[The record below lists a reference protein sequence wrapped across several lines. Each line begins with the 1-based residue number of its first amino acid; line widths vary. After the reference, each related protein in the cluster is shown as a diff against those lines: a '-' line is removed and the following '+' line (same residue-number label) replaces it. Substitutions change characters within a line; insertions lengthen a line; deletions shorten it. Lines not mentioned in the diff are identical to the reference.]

1 MTNEVTAR
9 VAAYDRLRGLII
21 VLMAV
26 DHASYFIA
34 RVHPL
39 ESWATPPPYYPDLV
53 SFLTRW
59 LTHLCA
65 PGFFMLMGIGIVYFA
80 ESRRAAGW
88 TDGRITRFLAMRGA
102 VLLLVQHFLENPAW
116 LLGILSAD
124 PSAESTVASVPGPG
138 GETMLAFAVL
148 SALGVAMVVGSM
160 AWRAPQWMLVLIAV
174 GVLLVSDVMTPAPS
188 VALDPQPVW
197 KQLLFVPGSTGILQN
212 LYPWVVWLFPMVTG
226 LMIARLIRENAVS
239 MTGGLLSR
247 GVWLVGL
254 FVFARWI
261 GADPHPPG
269 DGVIGWLTV
278 TKYPPSTA
286 FLLLMLGLNLLLL
299 AALAK
304 WPARWLAPL
313 EVFGRAPFF
322 FYLAHLWAFGAL
334 SWLFPTGTSFP
345 VMYVVWAAVVGALY
359 PACAWYA
366 RFKASKPQTSMWRMF

>member
-1 MTNEVTAR
+1 M
-9 VAAYDRLRGLII
+9 AAYDRLRGLII
-21 VLMAV
+21 VLMAI

-39 ESWATPPPYYPDLV
+39 ETWATPPPYYPDLA

-65 PGFFMLMGIGIVYFA
+65 PGCFMLMGIGIVYFA
-80 ESRRAAGW
+80 ESRRLAGW
-88 TDGRITRFLAMRGA
+88 TDGRITRFVATRGA

-124 PSAESTVASVPGPG
+124 PAVESTMGTVPGPG

-148 SALGVAMVVGSM
+148 SALGVAMIVGSVL
-160 AWRAPQWMLVLIAV
+160 WRAPWWVLVVA
-174 GVLLVSDVMTPAPS
+174 GVSALLVGAVMTPLPA
-188 VALDPQPVW
+188 AILEPQPAW
-197 KQLLFVPGSTGILQN
+197 KQLLFLPGSTGLLQN
-212 LYPWVVWLFPMVTG
+212 LYPWVPWLFPMVMG
-226 LMIARLIRENAVS
+226 LTIARMIRANDVS
-239 MTGGLLSR
+239 MTGGLFTR
-247 GVWLVGL
+247 GLWLIGM
-254 FVFARWI
+254 FVFARFM
-261 GADPHPPG
+261 GTDPHPPA
-269 DGVIGWLTV
+269 DGLVGWLTV

-286 FLLLMLGLNLLLL
+286 FLFLMLGLNLLLL

-334 SWLFPTGTSFP
+334 SWAFPTGTSFP
-345 VMYVVWAAVVGALY
+345 VLYLVWALVVGALY
-359 PACAWYA
+359 PTCAWYA
-366 RFKASKPQTSMWRMF
+366 QFKSSKPQTSLWRLF

>member
-1 MTNEVTAR
+1 
-9 VAAYDRLRGLII
+9 
-21 VLMAV
+21 MAV

-65 PGFFMLMGIGIVYFA
+65 PGFFMLMGVGIVYLA
-80 ESRRAAGW
+80 ESRRHAGW
-88 TDGRITRFLAMRGA
+88 TDGRITRFLATRGG
-102 VLLLVQHFLENPAW
+102 VLLLVQHVLENPAW

-124 PSAESTVASVPGPG
+124 PSTESTMGIVPGPG

-148 SALGVAMVVGSM
+148 SALGVAMIVGSGM
-160 AWRAPQWMLVLIAV
+160 WRAPQGVLVLAAV
-174 GVLLVSDVMTPAPS
+174 VVLFVSDAMTPGA
-188 VALDPQPVW
+188 AAILEPQPVW

-212 LYPWVVWLFPMVTG
+212 LYPWVVWLFPMLCGLALGRAFLRESGSVARASVTLG
-226 LMIARLIRENAVS
+226 GALLIFFVCVRVV
-239 MTGGLLSR
+239 GG
-247 GVWLVGL
+247 
-254 FVFARWI
+254 
-261 GADPHPPG
+261 DPHPPTG
-269 DGVIGWLTV
+269 GIIGWLTV
-278 TKYPPSTA
+278 TKYPPSEA
-286 FLLLMLGLNLLLL
+286 FFFLMLGLNLLLL

-334 SWLFPTGTSFP
+334 SWAFPTGTSFP
-345 VMYVVWAAVVGALY
+345 VMYVVWAVVVGALY

-366 RFKASKPQTSMWRMF
+366 RFKSSKPQTSLWRLF